1 MKVKI
6 PNILLI
12 ILFSAVLFLLGK
24 NLTSDTGDSLQLIN
38 EVCCSNFNLL
48 QDENGNYPDYIELWN
63 PTDEVLSL
71 ENYYLSD
78 DSEKLDKYSLADIT
92 LEPKQ
97 YQVLFMDG
105 SSNQEA
111 DREGFKLS
119 RNGEEL
125 YLYQKDKRKICQI
138 VSIPETSYNKAYGR
152 KQSVEEEQ
160 SVVDIVMDAGNWRSE
175 SRSNTGQSWAMM
187 DATPGYAN
195 VGAKE
200 YPLVKLSQPTFSV
213 ESGFYKEAFELE
225 LKASAGEQIYYT
237 LDGSDPTKDSLLY
250 EGPIYIEDATKHEN
264 VYAMRTD
271 LSPTSDY
278 VPDYLIDKATV
289 VKAFVYDPG
298 ENVCSKMVTKTYFVG
313 FDEKEE
319 YRDMAIMSLTIDP
332 DKLFDPET
340 GIYTNGI
347 TLEQYKENGGLQD
360 GELLGGFTDEDGNQW
375 NLYEASNAFYTGK
388 EWEREGTITYFDE
401 NHDAQF
407 TQNVGLRIAGAS
419 TRGTPQ
425 KSFKL
430 YGRSVYDTQVEFPYE
445 FFDNTTYS
453 SIKLRNGGSNNA
465 AMKMLDAFVE
475 SLVEDRAVAIQ
486 RAKPVVLFL
495 NGEYWGLYNI
505 RERYTAEYV
514 QNYYGVDK
522 NNVWI
527 IDAETSQEG
536 GQSALDAYFA
546 MKEFVEQNDMSNP
559 EIYRMV
565 TEQIDMQSLIEYLCI
580 NFFLKNE
587 DIDWNQNVALWRTAE
602 PEEGEYGDCK
612 WRYMFFDA
620 DECLNDYDPEESVG
634 GMDDFYLFQTPF
646 VQSLF
651 RNEQFRTEF
660 GQTMLE
666 MMDTTFD
673 YNLVHQELMEW
684 QELYHVQ
691 TIETG
696 RRFFAGEYSE
706 ERYQSKVERMDK
718 FLRERKEFL
727 MEDLRLHGII

>member
-6 PNILLI
+6 PNIFLI

-48 QDENGNYPDYIELWN
+48 QDENGNYSDYIELWN

-138 VSIPETSYNKAYGR
+138 VSIPETSYNKAYGW

-332 DKLFDPET
+332 DKLFDPAT

-475 SLVEDRAVAIQ
+475 SLV
-486 RAKPVVLFL
+486 
-495 NGEYWGLYNI
+495 
-505 RERYTAEYV
+505 
-514 QNYYGVDK
+514 
-522 NNVWI
+522 
-527 IDAETSQEG
+527 
-536 GQSALDAYFA
+536 
-546 MKEFVEQNDMSNP
+546 
-559 EIYRMV
+559 
-565 TEQIDMQSLIEYLCI
+565 
-580 NFFLKNE
+580 E